1 MKYSGL
7 NENWY
12 NGLFNDSESN
22 FASSNSE
29 YLPKIFAVNS
39 LKFTCDM
46 DGNSSTKTYPRTT
59 DPVYN
64 KNIPIK
70 SHSSP
75 NITVDVGKVN
85 QFSVH
90 VGVSTAGGLVGPL
103 QMELICSILEN
114 STAQ

>member
-1 MKYSGL
+1 LTL
-7 NENWY
+7 NIGAHSY
-12 NGLFNDSESN
+12 TTLDTV
-22 FASSNSE
+22 
-29 YLPKIFAVNS
+29 KFAVNS